1 MIASN
6 SLTALEKQ
14 REREGAG
21 CAAGERR
28 VGGGDAGGD
37 GGTLPGAKMW
47 GKEETRAASQLRG
60 GGARVRCD
68 ICRAILN
75 A

>member
-1 MIASN
+1 MMASS

-14 REREGAG
+14 REKEGAC
-21 CAAGERR
+21 CASEEGRA
-28 VGGGDAGGD
+28 GGGDAGGD

-60 GGARVRCD
+60 GARVTCD
-68 ICRAILN
+68 ICVRF
-75 A
+75 